1 MTRFGYHIMILA
13 GFIDYW
19 GIAERCIPFLWSNK
33 TRMLNK
39 GIQET
44 PLFVTFDPLIRA
56 VNLRL
61 VDLSIF
67 ESRGRVGVNMVIM
80 AENRNTTV
88 DDCATVHKIVAPR
101 LNVLYDTREVGIEV
115 STPGL
120 QRNLKDVYEFTLYI
134 GKRVRIYSTILKG
147 WISGRIESVQ
157 ENSLTLNDVFV
168 EDTKEQ
174 LERKSVEFDEIQ
186 KAKLDHRWE
195 DRPHGN

>member
-1 MTRFGYHIMILA
+1 
-13 GFIDYW
+13 
-19 GIAERCIPFLWSNK
+19 
-33 TRMLNK
+33 
-39 GIQET
+39 
-44 PLFVTFDPLIRA
+44 
-56 VNLRL
+56 VNL
-61 VDLSIF
+61 
-67 ESRGRVGVNMVIM
+67 VIM

-88 DDCATVHKIVAPR
+88 EDCATVHKIVAPR
-101 LNVLYDTREVGIEV
+101 LNVLYDTREVGIAV

-147 WISGRIESVQ
+147 WMSGRIESVQ
-157 ENSLTLNDVFV
+157 ENSLTLSDVFV

-186 KAKLDHRWE
+186 KAKLDYRWE

>member
-1 MTRFGYHIMILA
+1 
-13 GFIDYW
+13 
-19 GIAERCIPFLWSNK
+19 
-33 TRMLNK
+33 
-39 GIQET
+39 
-44 PLFVTFDPLIRA
+44 
-56 VNLRL
+56 
-61 VDLSIF
+61 
-67 ESRGRVGVNMVIM
+67 MVIM

-147 WISGRIESVQ
+147 WMSGRIESVQ
-157 ENSLTLNDVFV
+157 ENSLTLSDVFV